1 MDKDAQAIDSGLT
14 VMDMVDNPTPVVL
27 TEHIIEL
34 LNAEQEGRLIVLPC
48 KPGKRAY
55 LVHDLRESEFSSVAD
70 ITGPYDVYH
79 ANLKGFYIRS
89 KRGMTFFVRWCEVGQ
104 TAFWSKEK
112 AEAARDAIIA
122 EDTNVPTKEEK

>member
-1 MDKDAQAIDSGLT
+1 MDKDAKVIATGLS
-14 VMDMVDNPTPVVL
+14 VRDMVDNKPIVL

-48 KPGKRAY
+48 KPGKMAY

-70 ITGPYDVYH
+70 ITGPYEVYH

-89 KRGMTFFVRWCEVGQ
+89 KRSMTFFVRWCEVGKK
-104 TAFWSKEK
+104 AFWSKQK

-122 EDTNVPTKEEK
+122 EKEDAE